1 MQSKIVID
9 TYVYKVYIN
18 NMNMFSIDYSI
29 TIWYLTEGIAT
40 IIVFFDTA
48 NIGQGKCCWMYTIEQ
63 IRQDIW
69 YITQETLQ
77 KPTNSAEIMCRL
89 RKSSA

>member
-18 NMNMFSIDYSI
+18 NLNMFSIDYSI
-29 TIWYLTEGIAT
+29 TLWYFTEGIANIT
-40 IIVFFDTA
+40 VFFDTA
-48 NIGQGKCCWMYTIEQ
+48 NIGQGKSCWMYTIQQ

-69 YITQETLQ
+69 YKTQETLQ
-77 KPTNSAEIMCRL
+77 NPTNSAKILCGF